1 LLREAAGASVRTPR
15 SRALLDGG
23 GKLIVAHSRAAIHG
37 SCARVYRERFGCAV
51 ILVYLG
57 ERERRLWPEGARER
71 ATALKWHCFE
81 AQPRSV
87 HLIGRR
93 GGREPG
99 RPVDPGDARVK
110 LERMLHRII
119 VPGDHLKILRG
130 LYAHHAIYIG
140 YNCVIHYWGRKEDK
154 SSSCVQISTLA
165 EFVGNSGLRA
175 LELVEYATCF
185 PAEVVVARA
194 REQVGAT
201 GWHALSNN
209 CEHFAR
215 WCKTGE
221 QRSLQADAVV
231 GLGGGVTSSGVATAT
246 AVGVVSGVGAAAGLS
261 GPGVLSGL
269 ATVGGAVGG
278 GAVAGVAVLAA
289 GPAVVAT
296 VAARHA
302 FRDDARLP
310 AHERSARALARGA
323 SAVGAAAGTLGSIAA
338 ISAAGAVPGLSG
350 AGIASGLAAIGGTMV
365 GGVAVAVAAPAVVAA
380 LFGYAV
386 YRAARHSPGHR

>member
-1 LLREAAGASVRTPR
+1 
-15 SRALLDGG
+15 
-23 GKLIVAHSRAAIHG
+23 
-37 SCARVYRERFGCAV
+37 
-51 ILVYLG
+51 
-57 ERERRLWPEGARER
+57 
-71 ATALKWHCFE
+71 
-81 AQPRSV
+81 
-87 HLIGRR
+87 
-93 GGREPG
+93 
-99 RPVDPGDARVK
+99 
-110 LERMLHRII
+110 MLHRTI

-140 YNCVIHYWGRKEDK
+140 YGRVIHYWGGKDDK

-165 EFVGNSGLRA
+165 EFVGDSGLSA
-175 LELVEYATCF
+175 MEIVEYARCF
-185 PAEVVVARA
+185 PASVVVARA
-194 REQVGAT
+194 QQQIGAA
-201 GWHALSNN
+201 GWQALSNN

-231 GLGGGVTSSGVATAT
+231 GVGGGVTSSGVATAA

-269 ATVGGAVGG
+269 ATVGGAFGG

-289 GPAVVAT
+289 GPAVAAT

-302 FRDDARLP
+302 FRDDVAQP
-310 AHERSARALARGA
+310 PHERNARALARGA

-350 AGIASGLAAIGGTMV
+350 AGIASGLAAIGGTMA
-365 GGVAVAVAAPAVVAA
+365 GGVAVAVAAPAAVAA
-380 LFGYAV
+380 LVGYAV
-386 YRAARHSPGHR
+386 YRAARQRPGHR